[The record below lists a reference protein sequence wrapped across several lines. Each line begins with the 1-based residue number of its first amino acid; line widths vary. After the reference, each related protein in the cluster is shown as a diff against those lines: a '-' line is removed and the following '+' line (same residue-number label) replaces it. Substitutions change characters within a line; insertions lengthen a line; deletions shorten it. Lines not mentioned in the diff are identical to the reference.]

1 MAWHSSNCSQQ
12 DEDNAWK
19 VIQDNETLVMDYI
32 KTWKGKMILN
42 ILPVVYKNSLI
53 APAYESD
60 LPIEMSNTFT
70 IILNHTKPLRSLY
83 WQKALMTKR

>member
-1 MAWHSSNCSQQ
+1 MNRKFCDGITKWQKNDTAYDGTQDTIKKLIMAWHSSNCSQQ

-42 ILPVVYKNSLI
+42 IPQVV
-53 APAYESD
+53 
-60 LPIEMSNTFT
+60 
-70 IILNHTKPLRSLY
+70 
-83 WQKALMTKR
+83 